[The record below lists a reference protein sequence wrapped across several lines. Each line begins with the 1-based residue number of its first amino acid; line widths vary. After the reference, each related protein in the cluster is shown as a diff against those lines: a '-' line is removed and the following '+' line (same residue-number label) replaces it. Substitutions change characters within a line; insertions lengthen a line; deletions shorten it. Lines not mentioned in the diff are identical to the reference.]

1 MASEWLASNFPASE
15 IRTRVRLGRV
25 PPEIVSALPPSLSPR
40 ALQFLQRWADAVIL
54 DRDRVTIAEFKIR
67 TAATA
72 IGQLLLYR
80 QLLPETPE
88 LTEHAWKPVNLLL
101 VTAQADPEVAAFA
114 RSHGI
119 RLELYRPQ
127 WIINYLR
134 ELRVL
139 RE

>member
-1 MASEWLASNFPASE
+1 MASEWLAANFPASE
-15 IRTRVRLGRV
+15 IRTRVRLGKV

-40 ALQFLQRWADAVIL
+40 ALQFLQRWADAVIIE
-54 DRDRVTIAEFKIR
+54 RNRVIIAEFKIR

-88 LTEHAWKPVNLLL
+88 LAEHAPKPIKLLL
-101 VTAQADPEVAAFA
+101 VTAQADPEVVAFG
-114 RSHGI
+114 RGQGI
-119 RLELYRPQ
+119 RVEIYRPQ

-134 ELRVL
+134 DLRVL